1 MPCQIVSDWHNP
13 AGIQGTSVKT
23 AAEALCSGNSPGTI
37 KKASTALFPQH
48 GCLYFPPKL
57 PGPGLSTP
65 CKLTRVMAVPRP
77 DLALWVGHGVWKG
90 EKGLG
95 RGRNKPW
102 LPPSVLCGRFSRS
115 PGLEVGHTGSPDE
128 SSPES
133 AVCLVSHAWL
143 SSRYS
148 GSLPATLPTL
158 ASSALP
164 LNRPGPISLIPGW
177 VILSSFH

>member
-23 AAEALCSGNSPGTI
+23 AAEALCSGNGPRTI

-57 PGPGLSTP
+57 PGPDLSTP

-90 EKGLG
+90 EKGLR